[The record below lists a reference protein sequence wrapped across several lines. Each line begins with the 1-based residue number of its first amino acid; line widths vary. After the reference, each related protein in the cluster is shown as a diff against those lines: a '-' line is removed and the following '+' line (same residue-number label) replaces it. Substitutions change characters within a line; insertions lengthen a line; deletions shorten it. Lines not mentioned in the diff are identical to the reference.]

1 MRWFSHGHIFFL
13 NLLNFSSPVGDYLMS
28 ISLIHSLYVSL
39 DDTTICF
46 LSSAIFTMYS
56 ESGTNVCISLQ
67 IRELFLSE
75 AGSLTLH

>member
-1 MRWFSHGHIFFL
+1 
-13 NLLNFSSPVGDYLMS
+13 MS